1 VQSSPRAAAAGYAG
15 GPPAGSADQVQPQPS
30 ETTREQENLPAEQ
43 PSAAQ
48 DPRFPPADA
57 YACRPRDPRRSPSQG
72 PRSPRGLSTS
82 DLPRPA
88 TEFPRPAAVLPSPH
102 RLRLR
107 RDFGVAT
114 RRGRRAGSRSV
125 VVHVA
130 TADTA
135 AEPVAGPAR
144 VGFIVSRSCGSAVV
158 RNRIRRQLRHLMADQ
173 LSSLPAGALV
183 VVRALPAAAS
193 VGAAALREDLSRCLH
208 RLATPVGI
216 PS

>member
-1 VQSSPRAAAAGYAG
+1 MQFAQGSRRGLRRWSPV
-15 GPPAGSADQVQPQPS
+15 GSADPVQPQPS
-30 ETTREQENLPAEQ
+30 ETTREQENLSAEQ
-43 PSAAQ
+43 PSTAQ
-48 DPRFPPADA
+48 DPRFSPAHA
-57 YACRPRDPRRSPSQG
+57 HACRPRDPRRPPPQG
-72 PRSPRGLSTS
+72 PRSPRSLSALV
-82 DLPRPA
+82 LPRSA
-88 TEFPRPAAVLPSPH
+88 TEIPRPAAVLPSPH

-114 RRGRRAGSRSV
+114 RRGRRAGSRSL

-135 AEPVAGPAR
+135 ADPVAGPAR
-144 VGFIVSRSCGSAVV
+144 VGFIVSRSCGSAVT

-173 LSSLPAGALV
+173 LAALPAGALV

-193 VGAAALREDLSRCLH
+193 AGGSTLRDDLARCLS